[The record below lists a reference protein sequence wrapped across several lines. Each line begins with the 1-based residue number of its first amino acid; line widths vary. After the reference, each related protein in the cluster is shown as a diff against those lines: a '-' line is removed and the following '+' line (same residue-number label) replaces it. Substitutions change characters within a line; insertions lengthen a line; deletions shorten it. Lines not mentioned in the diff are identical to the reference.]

1 MAQNG
6 WERLGQALAGT
17 SPARQEE
24 IRQRTLNAMA
34 QTDYNLARSRK
45 AVQEQVKRES
55 LGDAFAQIM
64 ADDPNARAYA
74 DVRLAGVNLNE
85 LTNATGN
92 IQKQGFHSDARDA
105 AVRMMG
111 ADNPNSHVFGL
122 TKTPQAFPTIQGGML
137 LSNRLVPG
145 GGDVSTTAVGQSQI
159 GRNNATGQAALIR
172 ANRAPASRGGG
183 SSAASKMSEIDK
195 IRLKAAMDDLT
206 PMIAAARN
214 EIIANE
220 GASSPAAQT
229 RLAAARERLAALQA
243 QRDEI
248 ISTFGGGPPAPSAGA
263 GAPQGAPKPG
273 TVMQGYRFKGGD
285 PGDRNNWERV

>member
-6 WERLGQALAGT
+6 WERLGAALAGT

-45 AVQEQVKRES
+45 AVQEQVRRES
-55 LGDAFAQIM
+55 LGDTFAQIM
-64 ADDPNARAYA
+64 ADNPNARAYA
-74 DVRLAGVNLNE
+74 DASLAGVNLNE

-92 IQKQGFHSDARDA
+92 IQEQGFRGS
-105 AVRMMG
+105 AVEAGTRGDWGG
-111 ADNPNSHVFGL
+111 ANAQLLGVANGPVSL
-122 TKTPQAFPTIQGGML
+122 PTVQGGML
-137 LSNRLVPG
+137 ISNRLLPG

-159 GRNNATGQAALIR
+159 DRNNATGQAALIR

-220 GASSPAAQT
+220 GASSSAAQT